1 MDRQYRRMPMYDVGK
16 AIRIVRTVKGLRLG
30 ELAKSAKISAPFLSL
45 IERSERQPSL
55 DVIRRIADALRLPSE
70 LLILMSVAR
79 DGTLRT
85 TDSRTDALASALRKL
100 MEAEQ
105 SLCERLKKE
114 SSKREAKRHKS
125 R

>member
-16 AIRIVRTVKGLRLG
+16 AIRIVRTAKGLRLG
-30 ELAKSAKISAPFLSL
+30 KLAKSAKISAPFLSL
-45 IERSERQPSL
+45 IESSERQPSL
-55 DVIRRIADALRLPSE
+55 DVIGRIADALSLPSE
-70 LLILMSVAR
+70 LLILMAVSR

-100 MEAEQ
+100 MQAEQ
-105 SLCERLKKE
+105 ALCDRLKKE
-114 SSKREAKRHKS
+114 SSRREIKRHKS

>member
-1 MDRQYRRMPMYDVGK
+1 MYDVGK